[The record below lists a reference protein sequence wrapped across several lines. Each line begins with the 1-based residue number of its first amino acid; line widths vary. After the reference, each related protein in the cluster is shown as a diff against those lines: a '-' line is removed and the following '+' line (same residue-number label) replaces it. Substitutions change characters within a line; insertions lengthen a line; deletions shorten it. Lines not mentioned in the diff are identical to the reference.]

1 RPGDCAAG
9 KGAART
15 ARQVGVHGGHRLR
28 RILVPARLPRR
39 RRLVPEGERGAGRA
53 VVAPLAGGHDV
64 GTRRRS
70 SVVEGDVGGNPAVG
84 RDCMAAAGRRAAAGA
99 AARARRDR
107 RAAARG
113 RRLHAPRRPAGG
125 LGGARARPHPPR
137 RTHRSGWR
145 AVRAPKRPRSPR
157 ERVAAQS
164 AADRARATAA
174 ALVMIDTLPAALGI
188 ALAAAVGAIVGSFLN
203 VCIYR
208 LPLRKSVVWPSSACT
223 KCGRELSWYENI
235 PVLSWLALRAQCRT
249 CHTPISVRYPL
260 VEALTATMFAL
271 AWWQYG
277 PGALLAS
284 RLVLG
289 CALIVL
295 FAIDLEHQLLPN
307 VITLPLIVVGFL
319 FSFFTEPGWAA
330 SLIGILAG
338 GGVLFAI
345 AEIYY
350 RVRHQEG
357 LGMGDVKMLAMVG
370 AFLGW
375 KLTVLTLMLAS
386 FSGTLIGL
394 VLIVSK
400 RGGLQYALPF
410 GTFLALGAAAAA
422 TVGPSLLE
430 WYLGLL

>member
-1 RPGDCAAG
+1 
-9 KGAART
+9 
-15 ARQVGVHGGHRLR
+15 
-28 RILVPARLPRR
+28 
-39 RRLVPEGERGAGRA
+39 
-53 VVAPLAGGHDV
+53 
-64 GTRRRS
+64 
-70 SVVEGDVGGNPAVG
+70 
-84 RDCMAAAGRRAAAGA
+84 
-99 AARARRDR
+99 
-107 RAAARG
+107 
-113 RRLHAPRRPAGG
+113 
-125 LGGARARPHPPR
+125 
-137 RTHRSGWR
+137 
-145 AVRAPKRPRSPR
+145 
-157 ERVAAQS
+157 
-164 AADRARATAA
+164 
-174 ALVMIDTLPAALGI
+174 
-188 ALAAAVGAIVGSFLN
+188 
-203 VCIYR
+203 
-208 LPLRKSVVWPSSACT
+208 
-223 KCGRELSWYENI
+223 
-235 PVLSWLALRAQCRT
+235 
-249 CHTPISVRYPL
+249 
-260 VEALTATMFAL
+260 MFAL